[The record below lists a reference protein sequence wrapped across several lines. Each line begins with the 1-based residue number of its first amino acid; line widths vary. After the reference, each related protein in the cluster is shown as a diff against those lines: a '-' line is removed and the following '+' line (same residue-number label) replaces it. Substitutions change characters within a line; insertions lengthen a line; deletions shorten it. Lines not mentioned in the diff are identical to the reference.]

1 MFKKTV
7 ILGAFISWTLI
18 NSALAQTPNSQSPS
32 MGFIGTVGGYRHIF
46 GQGSTFGID
55 VSVNDVL
62 GYDFKRRLNNQR
74 NALFDTSLKREL
86 NVLPSFSIGRVI
98 NDQFHVTLGLGV
110 GMTPSNQRADNSLG
124 KVPAA
129 ASQTTLN
136 FVPSVGAEYAYT
148 KHLSFI
154 GNVSYET
161 NRKGNTHLAQNAA
174 PAVPGSSYWS
184 AIKPKFLRPKAGIV
198 YRF

>member
-7 ILGAFISWTLI
+7 ILGSFVSWVLI
-18 NSALAQTPNSQSPS
+18 NPALAQIPNSQSS
-32 MGFIGTVGGYRHIF
+32 STGFIGTVGGYRHIF
-46 GQGSTFGID
+46 GQGSTFGMD

-62 GYDFKRRLNNQR
+62 GHDFKRRLSQR
-74 NALFDTSLKREL
+74 NVLFDTSLKREL
-86 NVLPSFSIGRVI
+86 SVLPSFSFGRVI
-98 NDQFHVTLGLGV
+98 NDQFHITLGLGV
-110 GMTPSNQRADNSLG
+110 GMTPSKQRTDNVLG
-124 KVPAA
+124 NAPAA
-129 ASQTTLN
+129 ASQAALN

-161 NRKGNTHLAQNAA
+161 NRKVNTHLAQNAA

-184 AIKPKFLRPKAGIV
+184 AIKPKFLRPKAGII